1 MRRTLL
7 ALLLATATALPSVS
21 VPVLAGDGR
30 IVVAQDDD
38 RGRGRGRGRGDE
50 RAPRLLPLGVVL
62 AGIAQRFPGR
72 HLDADGPF
80 ERGGRWIYRVKWLT
94 PDGQVLIIF
103 ADAETGQILSVN
115 GGR

>member
-1 MRRTLL
+1 MRRVLL
-7 ALLLATATALPSVS
+7 ALLIATATALPAVS
-21 VPVLAGDGR
+21 APTPVGDGR
-30 IVVAQDDD
+30 FVVAQDDD

-50 RAPRLLPLGVVL
+50 GMPRLLPLGAVL
-62 AGIAQRFPGR
+62 AGIAQQFPGH

-94 PDGQVLIIF
+94 PDGRVLIIF
-103 ADAETGQILSVN
+103 ADAQSGQILSVN